1 MADTLADID
10 AVFQWLLRR
19 GVRRQRIVLYGQSLG
34 SGPTLEL
41 AAREPA
47 LAGVI
52 LHAAFASGLRPW
64 SWLSSRMQYMH
75 ACTAYPAHAA
85 HSHVL
90 TFAEY
95 TCAPGLRQLRPGGK
109 YFPSWFD
116 IYPNSERIQQVA
128 APVLIVHVRPH
139 SMCCCPCIPL

>member
-1 MADTLADID
+1 MCAAYTSEIAKDLKCNLCAYDYTGYGHSAGRPSVADTLADID

-52 LHAAFASGLRPW
+52 LHAAFASGLANGADYP
-64 SWLSSRMQYMH
+64 QAYNACMH
-75 ACTAYPAHAA
+75 AQH
-85 HSHVL
+85 
-90 TFAEY
+90 
-95 TCAPGLRQLRPGGK
+95 
-109 YFPSWFD
+109 
-116 IYPNSERIQQVA
+116 IQHM
-128 APVLIVHVRPH
+128 LHTR
-139 SMCCCPCIPL
+139 MF